1 MCGMCDIRFK
11 PMQMEDSAYPFLA
24 FSGIPSLSFRFVS
37 QEVRGT
43 LSGLD
48 VFTDGSITIS
58 NTGVGNLDRSNFV
71 CLYVVGLPSLRYLF

>member
-1 MCGMCDIRFK
+1 MCTVGLMCGVCDIRFK

-37 QEVRGT
+37 QEVRHT

-48 VFTDGSITIS
+48 VYRWFS
-58 NTGVGNLDRSNFV
+58 NHL
-71 CLYVVGLPSLRYLF
+71 